1 MFTTLK
7 ITALNNELYEL
18 EQARMGLRRAR
29 DILDEMKASV
39 EAELYEI
46 HDSPEYQE
54 SIRKSLLG
62 ED

>member
-1 MFTTLK
+1 MTDTNK
-7 ITALNNELYEL
+7 LNNRLFEIDQTLM
-18 EQARMGLRRAR
+18 AIRRAR
-29 DILDEMKASV
+29 DLLNDMKASV

>member
-1 MFTTLK
+1 MTDTSR
-7 ITALNNELYEL
+7 LNNRLFEIDQTLM
-18 EQARMGLRRAR
+18 AIRRVK
-29 DILDEMKASV
+29 DILDGMKASV